1 MLCPEPPLDGEVQ
14 IGDVG
19 FISGGKFYSIFNA
32 IADKDGSANS
42 RALRLFPDFTPLPA
56 SVRDDIHTVPLR
68 SSKFVSPSFKALD
81 QNE

>member
-19 FISGGKFYSIFNA
+19 FISGGKFYPIFNA
-32 IADKDGSANS
+32 IAEKDGSANVS
-42 RALRLFPDFTPLPA
+42 ARQLLPDFAPLPA

-68 SSKFVSPSFKALD
+68 SLKFVSSSFKASD
-81 QNE
+81 KKE